1 MRESISY
8 APSLVADFVDSEG
21 KPWLTASAKWETED
35 EVLDDGRVY
44 YLTAE
49 VRCIGHSIPE
59 DFTVTLNGA
68 LPVEGPSVSYA
79 DGASVIRATWPF
91 VLGEPE
97 IVNVSEPVQVLKGSK
112 LGRSIVPPAFDIVE
126 NEDGRW
132 KFGGWF
138 DENGGS
144 WKDVVADQDVVLHA
158 DWSGIIDKVDLT
170 YPIPH
175 VGEDLGT
182 LSVKEGTH
190 IEIDALEF
198 IDSNWNTY
206 TKAESTDELIAYF
219 YVRPSGGY
227 VMMLPED
234 EEGLPRFD
242 GTVTVNGN
250 VISPD
255 DIEVYDE
262 EGYIAVRYTFNP
274 LPADSD
280 PTITP
285 TPGEEDP
292 TITPTPGDDKPTIT
306 PTPGDD
312 KPTITPTPGDDKP
325 TVTPTTKPK
334 TPTPTVKPKTPTPT
348 AKAPANTGTD
358 GGGTTSTRYVENI
371 IVARDD
377 SQKSTSDDLSQKS
390 TNDDIGKR
398 VRTTAV
404 KTGDENEPQIW
415 LLLFA
420 GSLLLLIALGWK
432 KMFPD
437 QRR

>member
-1 MRESISY
+1 MY
-8 APSLVADFVDSEG
+8 WPLDSG
-21 KPWLTASAKWETED
+21 
-35 EVLDDGRVY
+35 
-44 YLTAE
+44 
-49 VRCIGHSIPE
+49 PE

-97 IVNVSEPVQVLKGSK
+97 IVNVFFDTGDITASPEPVRIPKGSR
-112 LGRSIVPPAFDIVE
+112 LERSIVPPAFDIVE
-126 NEDGRW
+126 NEDGKW
-132 KFGGWF
+132 KFDGWF
-138 DENGGS
+138 NEDGES

-175 VGEDLGT
+175 VGDDLGT
-182 LSVKEGTH
+182 ISVKEGAH

-198 IDSNWNTY
+198 IDRGWNTY

-219 YVRPSGGY
+219 YVRPSSGY
-227 VMMLPED
+227 VMMFPED
-234 EEGLPRFD
+234 EEGLPWFD
-242 GTVTVNGN
+242 GTVTVNGSI
-250 VISPD
+250 ISPD
-255 DIEVYDE
+255 DIEAYDE
-262 EGYIAVRYTFNP
+262 DGYMAVKYTFNP
-274 LPADSD
+274 LPADSE

-285 TPGEEDP
+285 TPGDDEP
-292 TITPTPGDDKPTIT
+292 TITPTPGDDKPTIIPTPGDDKPTIT

-312 KPTITPTPGDDKP
+312 KPTITPAPGDDKP

-348 AKAPANTGTD
+348 PKKQANTRTD

-371 IVARDD
+371 IVSRDD
-377 SQKSTSDDLSQKS
+377 TQKSTSDDLSQKS
-390 TNDDIGKR
+390 TNDNNGKR
-398 VRTTAV
+398 VRTTAA

-420 GSLLLLIALGWK
+420 GSLFFIIALGRK
-432 KMFPD
+432 KIFRG